1 MCCGY
6 FGSVVVIIHI
16 AMKQTKRKSLI
27 ESIIQTIIGL
37 GTSILIQV
45 ILYPL
50 IGIPVTFSQNLIITT
65 VFFVV
70 SIVRGYFVRRIFEK
84 L

>member
-1 MCCGY
+1 
-6 FGSVVVIIHI
+6 
-16 AMKQTKRKSLI
+16 MKQTKRKSLI

-45 ILYPL
+45 ILYPMM
-50 IGIPVTFSQNLIITT
+50 GIPVSLEQNLIITL
-65 VFFVV
+65 VFFTV

>member
-1 MCCGY
+1 
-6 FGSVVVIIHI
+6 
-16 AMKQTKRKSLI
+16 MKQSKQKSFI
-27 ESIIQTIIGL
+27 ESVIQTIIGL

-45 ILYPL
+45 ILYPMM
-50 IGIPVTFSQNLIITT
+50 GIPVTFSQNLVITL
-65 VFFVV
+65 VFFTV

>member
-1 MCCGY
+1 
-6 FGSVVVIIHI
+6 
-16 AMKQTKRKSLI
+16 MKQSKQKSLI
-27 ESIIQTIIGL
+27 ESVIQTVIGL

-45 ILYPL
+45 ILYP
-50 IGIPVTFSQNLIITT
+50 IMGIPVTFFQNLIITL

-70 SIVRGYFVRRIFEK
+70 SIVRGYFVRRIFNK

>member
-1 MCCGY
+1 
-6 FGSVVVIIHI
+6 
-16 AMKQTKRKSLI
+16 MKQTKQKSLI
-27 ESIIQTIIGL
+27 ESVIQTIIGL

-45 ILYPL
+45 ILYPMM
-50 IGIPVTFSQNLIITT
+50 GIPVTFSQNLIITL
-65 VFFVV
+65 VFFMV

>member
-1 MCCGY
+1 
-6 FGSVVVIIHI
+6 
-16 AMKQTKRKSLI
+16 MKQTKQKSFI
-27 ESIIQTIIGL
+27 ESVIQTIIGL

-45 ILYPL
+45 ILYPMM
-50 IGIPVTFSQNLIITT
+50 GIPVTFTQNLIITL
-65 VFFVV
+65 VFFTV

>member
-1 MCCGY
+1 
-6 FGSVVVIIHI
+6 
-16 AMKQTKRKSLI
+16 MKQTKQKSLI

-37 GTSILIQV
+37 GTSILIQI
-45 ILYPL
+45 ILYPMM
-50 IGIPVTFSQNLIITT
+50 GIPVTFSQNLIITL
-65 VFFVV
+65 VFFLV

>member
-1 MCCGY
+1 MK
-6 FGSVVVIIHI
+6 
-16 AMKQTKRKSLI
+16 KQTKKQSVI
-27 ESIIQTIIGL
+27 ESSIQTIIGL

-50 IGIPVTFSQNLIITT
+50 MGIPVTFSQNLIITA
-65 VFFVV
+65 VFFFV
-70 SIVRGYFVRRIFEK
+70 SIIRGYLVRRFFNK

>member
-1 MCCGY
+1 
-6 FGSVVVIIHI
+6 
-16 AMKQTKRKSLI
+16 MKQTKRKSLI

-45 ILYPL
+45 ILYPMM
-50 IGIPVTFSQNLIITT
+50 GIPVTFSQNLIITL
-65 VFFVV
+65 VFFMV